1 MIMNNNK
8 KVIFQAFNRNF
19 DTFEDAYNWCIT
31 CDLDAE
37 YIKILEV

>member
-19 DTFEDAYNWCIT
+19 DTFEDAYNYCVQ
-31 CDLDAE
+31 CDFDPR
-37 YIKILEV
+37 YIKIMEV